1 VGKGA
6 GRGAFCPKEEFV
18 LVRGGLRSVFDA
30 AGVNGSWVM
39 SGKLASALPLEGS
52 ISTDFTKTTWHVSG
66 CTDVSNVSCNAGY
79 TELTSISLKTF
90 PFHSFLHSLAFFP
103 FRNFI
108 STIYRFALDV
118 LIILK

>member
-66 CTDVSNVSCNAGY
+66 
-79 TELTSISLKTF
+79 SISLKTF